1 MDDLDNLKFA
11 VVCASNM
18 NRSMEGHA
26 FLAKKGYDV
35 KSYGTGDKVKIP
47 GATPDRPNVYEFGT
61 AYDDIY
67 QDLLRKDKNI
77 YTQNGLLH
85 MLDRNRRI
93 KPKPED
99 FKTTKEQFNVIITC
113 EERVY
118 DKALE
123 CLEGRIPEENIP
135 VHVINIDIEDNHE
148 EATLGAFMICELA
161 AKLSAADD
169 LDDNIDEILHEFE
182 VKSKRNILHSV
193 QFY

>member
-1 MDDLDNLKFA
+1 MSSEDRLRFA

-26 FLAKKGYDV
+26 FLEKKGYDV
-35 KSYGTGDKVKIP
+35 KSYGTGDKVKLP
-47 GATPDRPNVYEFGT
+47 GARPDQPNVYEFGT
-61 AYDDIY
+61 SYDFIY
-67 QDLLRKDKNI
+67 QDLYKKDKLL

-93 KPKPED
+93 KPNPEP
-99 FKTTKEQFNVIITC
+99 FLTTKEQFDVVITC

-123 CLEGRIPEENIP
+123 SLEGRIPEENIP

-148 EATLGAFMICELA
+148 EATLGAFMICDLA
-161 AKLSAADD
+161 AKLSAAED

-182 VKSKRNILHSV
+182 VRTKRNILHSV